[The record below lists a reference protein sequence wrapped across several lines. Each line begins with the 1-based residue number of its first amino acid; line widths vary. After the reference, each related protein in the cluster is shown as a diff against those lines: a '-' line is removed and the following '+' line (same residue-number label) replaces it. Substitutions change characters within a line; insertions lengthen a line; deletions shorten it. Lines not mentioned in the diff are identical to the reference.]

1 MNKKLVLV
9 TGGAGFIGSHLCER
23 LARDGHRVISL
34 DNYFTGSRENHVPAK
49 AFCTAE
55 CSPGTCKV
63 HRGVDYR
70 EGHTKDIEKH
80 ISETPDLIYHLGEY
94 SRVEK
99 SFEDVEQVWDLNQ
112 YGTFAVL
119 EFARRRGAKLVYAGS
134 STKFS
139 DGGLGRD
146 QSPYAWSK
154 ASMTELVK
162 NYGDWF
168 GINYAITYFYNVY
181 GPGERA
187 GAMGTVVAIFKEQYK
202 RGLPLGVVAPGTQER
217 IFTHVHDIVEGLMLV
232 GEKGEGDGYGIGS
245 EDTYSILELAKL
257 FDREVISLP
266 ERQGNRT
273 QAAVDTAKTRSLGW
287 APQRSLKEDV
297 AAFVRGTKPE
307 PAPDKRILVF
317 TTTFHPISGPA
328 ENALCELMR
337 KMPDVHFDIITAAH
351 AKEALDVPCIVA
363 NGTVHRVGFGNRFDK
378 FLLPVLGIH
387 KALSLANKHT
397 YLFSWSIM
405 ASYGTLPALI
415 VRKGKLI
422 PLLVTLADQ
431 SLSWYERLFLRLIL
445 SHTDQVYTST
455 PEQGR
460 KLISLEARMRARK
473 SLGAGDSFANQ
484 IRFAYSAILRKH
496 NVK

>member
-1 MNKKLVLV
+1 MTAQKLILV
-9 TGGAGFIGSHLCER
+9 TGGAGFIGSHLCAR
-23 LARDGHRVISL
+23 LAKEGHRVISL
-34 DNYFTGSRENHVPAK
+34 DNYFAGSRENHVP
-49 AFCTAE
+49 
-55 CSPGTCKV
+55 
-63 HRGVDYR
+63 GVDYR

-80 ISETPDLIYHLGEY
+80 VSETPDLIYHLGEY

-119 EFARRRGAKLVYAGS
+119 EFARRRGARLVYAGS

-154 ASMTELVK
+154 ASMTELVR
-162 NYGDWF
+162 NYGEWF

-181 GPGERA
+181 GPSERA
-187 GAMGTVVAIFKEQYK
+187 GAMGTVVAIFKEQYR

-217 IFTHVHDIVEGLMLV
+217 VFTHVHDIVDGLVVV
-232 GEKGEGDGYGIGS
+232 GAKGEGDGYGIGS
-245 EDTYSILELAKL
+245 EDSFSILELAKL
-257 FDREVISLP
+257 FDREVVMLP
-266 ERQGNRT
+266 ERQGNRM
-273 QAAVDTAKTRSLGW
+273 QAVVDTAKTRSLGW
-287 APQRSLKEDV
+287 APRRSLKEDI
-297 AAFVRGTKPE
+297 AKFVKTAKPE
-307 PAPDKRILVF
+307 PAPDKRVLVF

-328 ENALCELMR
+328 EDALCELMR
-337 KMPDVHFDIITAAH
+337 KVPDVHFDIITAAH
-351 AKEALDVPCIVA
+351 AKEALDIPCIVA
-363 NGTVHRVGFGNRFDK
+363 NGTVYRVGFGTRFDK
-378 FLLPVLGIH
+378 FLLPFLGTH
-387 KALSLANKHT
+387 KAMRLAGKHN

-415 VRKGKLI
+415 VRRRKLV

-445 SHTDQVYTST
+445 SQTDQIYTST
-455 PEQGR
+455 PEQGE
-460 KLISLEARMRARK
+460 KLISLEKRMRARK

-484 IRFAYSAILRKH
+484 MRFAYSAILRKY
-496 NVK
+496 NVRKKA